1 MASLISNK
9 MAPKEEVD
17 EQITKDK
24 SSQCTVLRKNNCRYR
39 KKGKFTRN
47 SSRLLD
53 KLRKR
58 LPKRRQDDCRKV
70 FPQADMERALSRWF
84 SRRSNGNDEH
94 IMVPTVNEVIRKAV
108 ILSKRYGA
116 DETDL
121 KLYNERWA
129 QSWLKRFTGAEAH
142 ITNKIPVEEKLPT
155 LEFLLD
161 GYNDDQIYTGL
172 GFEFDWTSLPD
183 RSLTRRT
190 PEERVWL
197 LMAGNKS
204 GRHRTRMLITGKE
217 WRPESLKHVN
227 MLSQPVVYAGGGVGR
242 LTPDLFSWWFHREF
256 APAALVLNETG
267 AVLVMERADYL
278 PSPAECVAADGKVK
292 LVIYSS
298 DNSAT
303 LKLDQ
308 SVLKCELKSRY
319 AMLLLHNLS
328 IEQPRWLSVTHF
340 LREFSLKEAFPLLHR
355 AWLNVRP
362 ESFTRCWSTSI
373 TSLQAEEDRFMLLEL
388 QWLSHDI
395 GFEVTDEDV
404 RVWASCDFDVA
415 PEVKSEPREE
425 NRDLGANDAVVPTA
439 AEAASHLAKALLW
452 MESEP
457 IEPSYLLVLRDII
470 TIAKQAS
477 KMGHPGSGLPFFCH
491 NGDTHT
497 LSQPPPAHMGIPP
510 YQLDPKGGLT
520 RPPMYPFATG
530 QYPYPMLGP
539 EISQVAAS
547 WHTPSMYPISGGSA
561 GFRSPYPT
569 SLPITSTNI
578 ASDFYRFSPTGLMGP
593 HPGLSPHSH
602 PAIVTPGPKQE
613 LQTNEHNH
621 RPSSMDHKSSSST
634 NEGSK
639 SQDSG
644 HTSNNQE
651 KKKPHIKKPLNAFML
666 YMKEMRAKVVA
677 ECTLKE
683 SAAINQILG
692 RRWHSLSREEQAK
705 YYEKARIERQL
716 HMELYPGW
724 SARDNYGYGAK
735 KKKRKKE
742 RVTITDS
749 GGNSMKKCRARYG
762 LDQQS
767 QWCKP
772 CRRKKK
778 CIRYKECGDDSTQS
792 EDNLGSCGSVGDD
805 VTSPA
810 ADDDLESYG
819 QSSSSP
825 GGLSGL
831 SSLASP
837 SVVLASPSASL
848 ASPSVSLA
856 SPAMSLQSPLTPQHD
871 YDIKPAPPPPP
882 PLPPTVIP
890 PQLLI
895 HLPPLQ
901 MSTRHPVGTNP
912 HDVNNPLSVNQ
923 LTGKCVKGTLP
934 TGANNSGGHHT
945 GTASNNS
952 PPPPR
957 TSGGK
962 EPSRTVISV
971 P

>member
-1 MASLISNK
+1 CSL
-9 MAPKEEVD
+9 
-17 EQITKDK
+17 
-24 SSQCTVLRKNNCRYR
+24 
-39 KKGKFTRN
+39 F
-47 SSRLLD
+47 
-53 KLRKR
+53 
-58 LPKRRQDDCRKV
+58 
-70 FPQADMERALSRWF
+70 
-84 SRRSNGNDEH
+84 
-94 IMVPTVNEVIRKAV
+94 
-108 ILSKRYGA
+108 
-116 DETDL
+116 
-121 KLYNERWA
+121 
-129 QSWLKRFTGAEAH
+129 
-142 ITNKIPVEEKLPT
+142 
-155 LEFLLD
+155 
-161 GYNDDQIYTGL
+161 
-172 GFEFDWTSLPD
+172 
-183 RSLTRRT
+183 
-190 PEERVWL
+190 
-197 LMAGNKS
+197 
-204 GRHRTRMLITGKE
+204 
-217 WRPESLKHVN
+217 
-227 MLSQPVVYAGGGVGR
+227 
-242 LTPDLFSWWFHREF
+242 
-256 APAALVLNETG
+256 
-267 AVLVMERADYL
+267 
-278 PSPAECVAADGKVK
+278 
-292 LVIYSS
+292 
-298 DNSAT
+298 
-303 LKLDQ
+303 
-308 SVLKCELKSRY
+308 
-319 AMLLLHNLS
+319 
-328 IEQPRWLSVTHF
+328 
-340 LREFSLKEAFPLLHR
+340 
-355 AWLNVRP
+355 
-362 ESFTRCWSTSI
+362 
-373 TSLQAEEDRFMLLEL
+373 
-388 QWLSHDI
+388 
-395 GFEVTDEDV
+395 
-404 RVWASCDFDVA
+404 
-415 PEVKSEPREE
+415 
-425 NRDLGANDAVVPTA
+425 
-439 AEAASHLAKALLW
+439 
-452 MESEP
+452 
-457 IEPSYLLVLRDII
+457 
-470 TIAKQAS
+470 QAS

-510 YQLDPKGGLT
+510 YQLDPKGDGNIGLT

-621 RPSSMDHKSSSST
+621 RDQRVTERAICCDTPLTYTLSSSLSPPPLPLPTIKVLFKNSNNCSKRKSVRETNSLFMHQNYNDQMYLLLFSFVCLIVKKSNYSTIAFIIQSVQVFVLYIADMTYNSVYNVIRSLAHSEHNLLTAMYMGGLVHSNLFTNNTNAHHNSKLSISVPKVDLKLPHLTAPLNIPTLKSAASISPKPIDKTLNNKWPSSMDHKSSSST

-644 HTSNNQE
+644 HTK

-742 RVTITDS
+742 RALGPASLVHASFGANNAASWRKSVVYSAERLGVLREMHRPVLQGVGQSIRICLAQAPGMTVK
-749 GGNSMKKCRARYG
+749 NSLVYFY
-762 LDQQS
+762 
-767 QWCKP
+767 W
-772 CRRKKK
+772 RKKK

-890 PQLLI
+890 PQ
-895 HLPPLQ
+895 
-901 MSTRHPVGTNP
+901 HPVGTNP

-934 TGANNSGGHHT
+934 TGANN
-945 GTASNNS
+945 
-952 PPPPR
+952 
-957 TSGGK
+957 K
-962 EPSRTVISV
+962 PSRTVISV